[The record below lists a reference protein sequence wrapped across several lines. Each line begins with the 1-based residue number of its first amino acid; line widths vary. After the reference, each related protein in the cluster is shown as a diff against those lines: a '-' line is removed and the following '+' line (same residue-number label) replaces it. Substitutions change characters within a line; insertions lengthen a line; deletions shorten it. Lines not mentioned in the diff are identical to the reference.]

1 MTTVRLLL
9 LGLLLAAPL
18 QALATVYKCVDD
30 RGRTTYTND
39 RTLGRN
45 CKPMSTDQPVSSV
58 APLAPPADS
67 GSRNTPA
74 ATGANAFPSVSF
86 EEQKARDDGRRGILE
101 AELKNEEASLES
113 ARASLKEQE
122 ALYPP
127 EERNA
132 PRRAADGT
140 VVGPATIN
148 GAKRNARLQPF
159 INQVELHERNIE
171 ALKRE
176 MSRLR

>member
-1 MTTVRLLL
+1 MTRVRVLL

-18 QALATVYKCVDD
+18 HALATVYKCVDD

-39 RTLGRN
+39 RSLARN
-45 CKPMSTDQPVSSV
+45 CKPMSTDQPVSTV
-58 APLAPPADS
+58 APIAPAPSS
-67 GSRNTPA
+67 GGSAST
-74 ATGANAFPSVSF
+74 FPSVSS
-86 EEQKARDDGRRGILE
+86 EDQKARDSSRRDILE
-101 AELKNEEASLES
+101 TELKNEEAALET
-113 ARASLKEQE
+113 AREALKEQE

-132 PRRAADGT
+132 PPRNAEGK
-140 VVGPATIN
+140 VIGPATIN
-148 GAKRNARLQPF
+148 GAKRNARLQTY

-171 ALKRE
+171 SLKRE

>member
-1 MTTVRLLL
+1 LI
-9 LGLLLAAPL
+9 LAAPL
-18 QALATVYKCVDD
+18 PALATVYKCVDD

-39 RTLGRN
+39 RSLARS

-58 APLAPPADS
+58 APL
-67 GSRNTPA
+67 PA
-74 ATGANAFPSVSF
+74 APTGARSTATGSPNGFPSVSS
-86 EEQKARDDGRRGILE
+86 EEQRARDNDRRDVL
-101 AELKNEEASLES
+101 ATELKNEEASLEK
-113 ARASLKEQE
+113 ARAALKEQE
-122 ALYPP
+122 DIYPP

-132 PRRAADGT
+132 PARNAEGK

-148 GAKRNARLQPF
+148 GAKRNARLQPYL
-159 INQVELHERNIE
+159 NQVELHERNVE